1 MKIELNEFKNEEIF
15 FFPVRHHSLVSSK
28 FVKIAIKEFKPDI
41 ILIEGPSDGD
51 HLIENI
57 AKSIMPVSIY
67 GNVDNK
73 EIKVGVNFP
82 FFNTSPEYVAIE
94 LGFRKKIE
102 TKFID
107 LPVYDIDVVRNHKIN
122 FEYSNYISEL
132 VRKSGLGS
140 FDEYYEKYFE
150 IGLGEKSIDDY
161 MAQMLTYCSVTRK
174 LSPSN
179 PYNDLRE
186 SYMAKKIKEY
196 KKRRTLVITGGFH
209 SVVLPKLIKNKN
221 EIKIDDRRRK
231 VLTKDN
237 KNYLIPYN
245 VQNISS
251 LNGYGA
257 GIYYPYYYKILLKN
271 GLNPRDTFVELLTKY
286 GKKTNKQV
294 PISKI
299 ISAIDLAYGLA
310 SLREKKLPGVYE
322 LFDGAISVFTEF
334 NQYIDTNRIL
344 RDFKTYLIGD
354 EYGQVY
360 DISNLPPIVE
370 DFRKQLVNNKF
381 TKPNSI
387 YTLNVFNNRSAYKRS
402 VFLNK
407 LSYLDIEFAHKI
419 KGIDLFD
426 IDIDKYLTQTYKMAS
441 KEKVMPS
448 VIEVAFLGESIDMAV
463 ESKLHLKIKESH
475 TLSNIVSCLKDCVV
489 LQVESL
495 IGKIINKI
503 KSIMMKENN
512 IFEITVAFNEITKA
526 AYYYETFGN
535 KYDDKLDDLVNE
547 IYTKLMVS
555 FQTMEEL
562 RIEDEAKLS
571 DSINDIYSFIN
582 RSKNENIDS
591 QLFIETLKILLYK
604 RWTTSLKGISLSILY
619 IMGFLGEE
627 EMIGT
632 IENNFVLSEAQLKGT
647 TFFLSYLLLNNY
659 QILLSNNRFLVIL
672 NKFIEDLDTE
682 DFFKILPN
690 FRKIFTKLRPM
701 ETIRLSKDI
710 ANLNDISENP
720 LIKFDISEED
730 FIRNRDM
737 EILSMEKLKQRGI
750 YYE

>member
-1 MKIELNEFKNEEIF
+1 MKIDLNKFKNEEIF

-28 FVKIAIKEFKPDI
+28 FVKIAIEKFKPDV

-57 AKSIMPVSIY
+57 AKSKMPVSIY
-67 GNVDNK
+67 GNIDNK

-107 LPVYDIDVVRNHKIN
+107 LPVYDIDVVRNHKID

-132 VRKSGLGS
+132 VRKSGLES

-150 IGLGEKSIDDY
+150 IGLSGKRIEDY
-161 MAQMLTYCSVTRK
+161 MTQMLTYCSVTRK

-186 SYMAKKIKEY
+186 LYMAKKIKEY
-196 KKRRTLVITGGFH
+196 KKKRTLVITGGFH
-209 SVVLPKLIKNKN
+209 SVVLPELMKN
-221 EIKIDDRRRK
+221 EIVLDDKRRK

-271 GLNPRDTFVELLTKY
+271 GLNPRDNFVELLTNY
-286 GKKTNKQV
+286 GKKAKKQV

-299 ISAIDLAYGLA
+299 ISAIELAYGLA

-322 LFDGAISVFTEF
+322 LFDSAISVFTEF

-344 RDFKTYLIGD
+344 KDFKTYLIGD

-370 DFRKQLVNNKF
+370 DFQNQLDKNKF

-387 YTLNVFNNRSAYKRS
+387 YTLNVLNNRSAYKRS

-407 LSYLDIEFAHKI
+407 LSYLEIKFAQKV
-419 KGIDLFD
+419 KGIDLFN
-426 IDIDKYLTQTYKMAS
+426 IDIDEYMTQTYKRAS

-463 ESKLHLKIKESH
+463 KSKLQLKIKESH
-475 TLSNIVSCLKDCVV
+475 TLSKAVSCLKDCVV
-489 LQVESL
+489 LQVESMADE
-495 IGKIINKI
+495 IINTI

-512 IFEITVAFNEITKA
+512 IFEITVAFNEITKT
-526 AYYYETFGN
+526 AYYYEIFGN
-535 KYDDKLDDLVNE
+535 KYDNKLDDLVNE
-547 IYTKLMVS
+547 IYTKLMIS
-555 FQTMEEL
+555 FQTLEEL

-582 RSKNENIDS
+582 RSKNENIDR
-591 QLFIETLKILLYK
+591 QLFVETLKLLLYK

-619 IMGFLGEE
+619 IMGLLSEQ
-627 EMIGT
+627 EMIVT
-632 IENNFVLSEAQLKGT
+632 IENNFVLSETQLKGT

-659 QILLSNNRFLVIL
+659 QILLSNNRFLTIL
-672 NKFIEDLDTE
+672 NKFVEDLCTK
-682 DFFKILPN
+682 DFFKMLPN

-710 ANLNDISENP
+710 AKINDTSGNP
-720 LIKFDISEED
+720 LVKFDISEKD
-730 FIRNRDM
+730 FIRNRDI
-737 EILSMEKLKQRGI
+737 EILSLERLKQRGI

>member
-1 MKIELNEFKNEEIF
+1 MKLDINEFKNEELF

-28 FVKIAIKEFKPDI
+28 FVKSAIQEFKPDI

-57 AKSIMPVSIY
+57 AKSKMPVSIY
-67 GNVDNK
+67 GNIDNK

-94 LGFRKKIE
+94 LGFKKQIE

-107 LPVYDIDVVRNHKIN
+107 LPVYDIEVIRDQKID

-132 VRKSGLGS
+132 VRKSGLES

-150 IGLGEKSIDDY
+150 IGLSGKKIEDY
-161 MAQMLTYCSVTRK
+161 MTQMLTYCRVTRK

-196 KKRRTLVITGGFH
+196 KKKRTLVITGGFH
-209 SVVLPKLIKNKN
+209 SVVLPKMIKK
-221 EIKIDDRRRK
+221 EIKIDDNKRK
-231 VLTKDN
+231 VLTKYN

-271 GLNPRDTFVELLTKY
+271 GLDPKDTFVELLINY
-286 GKKTNKQV
+286 GKKVKKQV
-294 PISKI
+294 PVSKI
-299 ISAIDLAYGLA
+299 ISAIDMAYGLA
-310 SLREKKLPGVYE
+310 SLRRKKLPGVYE
-322 LFDGAISVFTEF
+322 LFDSAISTFAEF
-334 NQYIDTNRIL
+334 NQYIDTNTIL
-344 RDFKTYLIGD
+344 KDFKMYLIGN

-370 DFRKQLVNNKF
+370 DFQNQIVKNKF

-387 YTLNVFNNRSAYKRS
+387 YTLNVLNNRSAYKRS

-407 LSYLDIEFAHKI
+407 LFYIGIEFAQKV
-419 KGIDLFD
+419 KGIDLFN
-426 IDIDKYLTQTYKMAS
+426 IDIDESLTQTYKIES
-441 KEKVMPS
+441 KEKAMPS
-448 VIEVAFLGESIDMAV
+448 LIEVAFLGESIDMAV
-463 ESKLHLKIKESH
+463 ESKLHLNIKEAH
-475 TLSNIVSCLKDCVV
+475 TLAKAVSCLKDCVV
-489 LQVESL
+489 LQVES
-495 IGKIINKI
+495 IIDEIVNEI
-503 KSIMMKENN
+503 KSILMKENN
-512 IFEITVAFNEITKA
+512 IFEITTAFNEITKV

-535 KYDDKLDDLVNE
+535 KYDNELRDLVNE
-547 IYTKLMVS
+547 IYTKLMIS
-555 FQTMEEL
+555 LQILEEI

-582 RSKNENIDS
+582 RSKNENIDN
-591 QLFIETLKILLYK
+591 QLFVETLKKLLYK

-619 IMGFLGEE
+619 IMGHLTEK
-627 EMIGT
+627 EMLVT
-632 IENNFVLSEAQLKGT
+632 IKNNFVLSETQLKGT
-647 TFFLSYLLLNNY
+647 TLFLSYLLLNNY
-659 QILLSNNRFLVIL
+659 QILLSNNSFLTIL
-672 NKFIEDLDTE
+672 NKFIENLSTE
-682 DFFKILPN
+682 DFFKMLPN

-701 ETIRLSKDI
+701 ETIRLSKNI
-710 ANLNDISENP
+710 AKLNDKSEN
-720 LIKFDISEED
+720 LLVKFNISEED
-730 FIRNRDM
+730 FKRNRDI
-737 EILSMEKLKQRGI
+737 EILSLERLKQRGI

>member
-1 MKIELNEFKNEEIF
+1 MKIDLNEFRNEEIF
-15 FFPVRHHSLVSSK
+15 FLPVRHHSLISSK

-57 AKSIMPVSIY
+57 AKSEMPVSIY
-67 GNVDNK
+67 GNIDNK

-94 LGFRKKIE
+94 FGFRKKIE

-107 LPVYDIDVVRNHKIN
+107 LPVYDIDVVRNHKID

-132 VRKSGLGS
+132 VRISGLES

-150 IGLGEKSIDDY
+150 IGLTGKSIEDY
-161 MAQMLTYCSVTRK
+161 MTQMLTYCSVTRK

-179 PYNDLRE
+179 TYNDLRE

-209 SVVLPKLIKNKN
+209 SVALPKLIKN
-221 EIKIDDRRRK
+221 EIKIDDSRRK

-286 GKKTNKQV
+286 VKKTKKQV

-322 LFDGAISVFTEF
+322 LFDGAISAFTEF

-344 RDFKTYLIGD
+344 RDFKMYLIGD

-370 DFRKQLVNNKF
+370 DFTNQLVNNKF

-387 YTLNVFNNRSAYKRS
+387 YTLNVLNNRSAYKRS

-407 LSYLDIEFAHKI
+407 LSYLEIEFAQKV
-419 KGIDLFD
+419 KGIDLFN
-426 IDIDKYLTQTYKMAS
+426 IDIDEYLTQTYKMAS

-463 ESKLHLKIKESH
+463 ESKLQLKIKESH
-475 TLSNIVSCLKDCVV
+475 ALSEAVSCLKDCVV
-489 LQVESL
+489 LQVESM
-495 IGKIINKI
+495 IDEIINTI
-503 KSIMMKENN
+503 KSIMMLENN
-512 IFEITVAFNEITKA
+512 IFEITAAFNEITKT

-535 KYDDKLDDLVNE
+535 KHDDKLDDLVNE

-555 FQTMEEL
+555 FQTLEEL

-619 IMGFLGEE
+619 IMGLLGEE

-659 QILLSNNRFLVIL
+659 QILLSNNRFLTIL
-672 NKFIEDLDTE
+672 NKFVEDLDTE

-690 FRKIFTKLRPM
+690 FRKIFTKLRPV

-710 ANLNDISENP
+710 ANLNDTSENP
-720 LIKFDISEED
+720 LVKFDISEEE
-730 FIRNRDM
+730 FIRNRDI
-737 EILSMEKLKQRGI
+737 EILSLKRLKQRGI